1 MVLYE
6 AQLLM
11 EWDKPDDALHH
22 LSEFRE
28 HICDD
33 LAVKELLGKCHLS
46 TLGTLNLHSH
56 RVSHC
61 SAVQMFAQCV
71 QVTLFPPCSTDIPRE
86 GQPEGG
92 TEGVL

>member
-28 HICDD
+28 NICDD
-33 LAVKELLGKCHLS
+33 LAVKELLGKCQPLAPS
-46 TLGTLNLHSH
+46 TCTVTLCPTVALFK
-56 RVSHC
+56 C
-61 SAVQMFAQCV
+61 SDTQCV
-71 QVTLFPPCSTDIPRE
+71 EVTLFPPCSTDIPRE

-92 TEGVL
+92 TEGIL